1 MTTNWNRDPRP
12 KCHFHGEAMVKRM
25 EIQNAAI
32 KAMIQDDTERMKKA
46 TDKIFELELKISG
59 YETGYVAPKT
69 VKI

>member
-1 MTTNWNRDPRP
+1 
-12 KCHFHGEAMVKRM
+12 M

-59 YETGYVAPKT
+59 YETGYVAQKT